1 MSKRIKRTVEF
12 TKDFSTKK
20 KGDEWSCDGML
31 ASSLIKRKVA
41 VYVGESVKDT
51 TEDENKE
58 ENKEEKKSSFSQK
71 MQEAK
76 QAVKDAAKKV
86 TENN

>member
-1 MSKRIKRTVEF
+1 MSKKIKRTIEF
-12 TKDFSTKK
+12 TEDFSNKK
-20 KGDEWSCDGML
+20 KGDKFSCDGML
-31 ASSLIKRKVA
+31 ASSLIRRKVA

-51 TEDENKE
+51 TED